1 MALSF
6 NLKLWPVLKAK
17 NRNLVDLLSFRRRLI
32 KTELYK
38 GEQHLKGRS
47 SPSSLTFFVLLLKR
61 FSFHPYQ
68 GGFLL
73 GAI

>member
-38 GEQHLKGRS
+38 GKQHLKGRY
-47 SPSSLTFFVLLLKR
+47 PSSLTSFVLLLER
-61 FSFHPYQ
+61 FSFHPYP